1 MNDKRLTED
10 PRLKG
15 DIAELKVIEWC
26 LRNGHTPLTPFGGA
40 NRCRYD
46 MAYDT
51 GEKIIRVQVKCRS
64 LYQDK
69 LTIQIVK
76 QQNGRPGMTL
86 KYTEDEFDQL
96 IVYCPDTNSLYE
108 IPFELF
114 GEQNQVA
121 FRTTAPKNNQ
131 QSGVKMLDDY
141 LLS

>member
-26 LRNGHTPLTPFGGA
+26 LQNGYVPLTPFGGA

-46 MAYDT
+46 IAYDT

-64 LYQDK
+64 LYKDK
-69 LTIQIVK
+69 LVIQIVK
-76 QQNGRPGMTL
+76 QQNGRHGLTL

-114 GEQNQVA
+114 GEQTLLT
-121 FRTTAPKNNQ
+121 FSTTPTKNNQ
-131 QSGVKMLDDY
+131 QSGVKTLNDY
-141 LLS
+141 LLT